1 MKQSWGIDWRV
12 VRGLGQLQLLNRASM
27 FMVVFVPILAASW
40 PTLQR
45 AVSWVTSS
53 QSQLPSS
60 WAVLFFAALS
70 TLLARTFFQLR
81 CPDVVKDFSLTEYV
95 QRKKR
100 KYSDAPSLSA
110 ITEAIDQLTAAKSG
124 EHLVDQE
131 LQREEAI
138 EIEKEAIKERI
149 RFLEH
154 QIVNQPPESNE
165 RDYNYKRD
173 ALANE
178 LRDYRNQLMRV
189 EERDRGD
196 RGPDFRRKMAL
207 IETAGR
213 LFYLEQA
220 RTNVLALL
228 GCALG
233 YILGIGLILYVI
245 AKQSAAVAEAAGWLV
260 P

>member
-1 MKQSWGIDWRV
+1 MNQSWGIDWRV

-53 QSQLPSS
+53 QSQLPGS

-70 TLLARTFFQLR
+70 ALLARTFFQLR
-81 CPDVVKDFSLTEYV
+81 CPDVVKDFSLAEYV

-100 KYSDAPSLSA
+100 EYSDAPSLSA
-110 ITEAIDQLTAAKSG
+110 ITEAIDQLREAKSG
-124 EHLVDQE
+124 EDLVDQE

-138 EIEKEAIKERI
+138 EIEKEAIKDRM
-149 RFLEH
+149 RHLEY
-154 QIVNQPPESNE
+154 QIANQPPGDSDRE
-165 RDYNYKRD
+165 YNYKRE

-213 LFYLEQA
+213 LFYLKQA
-220 RTNVLALL
+220 RTNGLALV

-233 YILGIGLILYVI
+233 YIFGVGLILCVI
-245 AKQSAAVAEAAGWLV
+245 AKQSAAVAEAAGWFSR
-260 P
+260 